1 MARLLCLQT
10 CYMMDTIG
18 PRAASDWIS
27 KIKVI
32 APRVATKVI
41 DEAIQMHGAMGI
53 SQDTFLADSWIWQRT
68 LRLADGPD
76 AVRRHAAEEKDVA
89 NDPRAAVAHAG
100 LRAVPHRTS
109 SLREVTMTLDRDG
122 QRRVPPK
129 DRHELTH
136 GPGRLGELVRSRGE
150 Y

>member
-53 SQDTFLADSWIWQRT
+53 SQDTFLADSWTWQRT

-76 AVRRHAAEEKDVA
+76 AVH
-89 NDPRAAVAHAG
+89 
-100 LRAVPHRTS
+100 
-109 SLREVTMTLDRDG
+109 
-122 QRRVPPK
+122 RRVIARK
-129 DRHELTH
+129 ELRQYTND
-136 GPGRLGELVRSRGE
+136 EV
-150 Y
+150 